1 MWPEAVVTWSS
12 DLISS
17 QDEKLTV
24 TQDLPVNDG
33 KPHIVHFQYEV
44 TEVKVSSWDAVLSSH
59 SLFVEIPDGLLADG
73 SKEG

>member
-33 KPHIVHFQYEV
+33 KPHIVHF
-44 TEVKVSSWDAVLSSH
+44 
-59 SLFVEIPDGLLADG
+59 
-73 SKEG
+73 